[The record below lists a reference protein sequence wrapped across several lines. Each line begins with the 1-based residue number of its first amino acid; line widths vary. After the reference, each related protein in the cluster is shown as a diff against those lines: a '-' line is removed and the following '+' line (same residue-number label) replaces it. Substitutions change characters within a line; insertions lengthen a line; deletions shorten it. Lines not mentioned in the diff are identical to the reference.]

1 MSSTTEAHLALP
13 ESATVLASGI
23 GFTEGPMVLDD
34 RHVLV
39 ASVSRGT
46 AVRLPLDGSPAS
58 VEFETGGGPNGLALG
73 PDGLVL
79 VTQNGGTAMRS
90 RSTVPAA
97 PSIQTHRYGV
107 LSAFAT
113 PELDYPSDC
122 VWGPDG
128 TLWFTDPADHNIVGP
143 AAPGAVRTFDPRTRE
158 FRTVGDGYQFPNGIA
173 FGEDPSRVYLAQ
185 TAAGVVTRHRLVDGR
200 LEPDGWTATPSHGRP
215 DGIALD
221 SRGWL
226 WVAGATGDDLTVFD
240 TSGRQ
245 VERIEF
251 GIGVLVTSLCFAG
264 PELGTLVVTI
274 AKGGTVITLP
284 APHPGLPLP
293 IWR

>member
-1 MSSTTEAHLALP
+1 MSSTAEAHLALP

-34 RHVLV
+34 RHLLV

-46 AVRLPLDGSPAS
+46 AVRLPLDGSPPS
-58 VEFETGGGPNGLALG
+58 TEFETGGGPNGLALG
-73 PDGLVL
+73 PNGLVL
-79 VTQNGGTAMRS
+79 ITQNGGTAMRS
-90 RSTVPAA
+90 RSTVPAV
-97 PSIQTHRYGV
+97 PSIQAHQYGV
-107 LSAFAT
+107 LSTYAA
-113 PELDYPSDC
+113 PELNYPSDC

-143 AAPGAVRTFDPRTRE
+143 AAPGAVRTFNPRTGE
-158 FRTVGDGYQFPNGIA
+158 FRTLGDGYQFPNGIA
-173 FGEDPSRVYLAQ
+173 FGEDPSVVYLAQ

-200 LEPDGWTATPSHGRP
+200 LEPDGWIATPSHGRP

-226 WVAGATGDDLTVFD
+226 WVAGATGDDLTAFD
-240 TSGRQ
+240 TNGRQ
-245 VERIEF
+245 VERIVL
-251 GIGVLVTSLCFAG
+251 GHGVLVTSLCFAG
-264 PELGTLVVTI
+264 RDLNTLVVTI
-274 AKGGTVITLP
+274 AKGGTVVALP
-284 APHPGLPLP
+284 ALHPGLPLP